1 MQTRRKSR
9 RRKVRR
15 IIFISLF
22 LELCVLI
29 GVLFYVVFINEGIL
43 NHDTEKFTIKK
54 EESNDNPEAVLKEYM
69 DYINTKDYDKMYE
82 LLSEQSKQFISKD
95 AFISRNKKIYEGIE
109 AKNVVIKITQVQA
122 EAGSAIVNYETN
134 MNTIAGTLE
143 FMNGMSLSK
152 NEKNTYCIEWGS
164 EVIYPEL
171 SDPDKIRLTS
181 ISGKRGE
188 ILDRNGTVLAGK
200 GTVASVGLV
209 PGKMSENSSEDIEKI
224 AGFLLMT
231 KEDIRKKLDASY
243 VKPDSFV
250 PLKSI
255 SQEESELKENLLQI
269 PGVMITDK
277 EVRAYPLGEKAAH
290 LTGYVQNINQE
301 ELKELGTEYYNE
313 NSIIGKSGLEKL
325 LEERIRGID
334 GWEINI
340 VDESGN
346 VKETILSKPAQNG
359 ENVKVTIDSE
369 LQSVLYDQLKENK
382 SSSVVMNPK
391 TGEILALVS
400 TPAYD
405 PNEFILGMSAD
416 RWQELNNDED
426 KPMYN
431 RFKAALCPGSSFKP
445 VIAAIGLTTGKL
457 DHAENFGRSGL
468 SWQKDAGW
476 GNYKVTTLE
485 EYGDKVTMQNA
496 LIYSD
501 NIYFAKA
508 ALKIGKETLSDE
520 LLRIGFDEKVP
531 FLFGLSNSEFGNDN
545 EFDTEIQL
553 ADSGY
558 GQGKILVNPIHLA
571 SIYSAFVNGG
581 NMVRPYLE
589 YTDTASPEYWKKAA
603 FSESAAETVLGD
615 LIQVVENPNGT
626 GHKARIDGLT
636 IAGKTGTAEIKES
649 KEDTKGTELGWFNA
663 VMVSDQKDKQYLAV
677 CMVEDVKNRGGSHFV
692 IPIVKSVFENCAAAP
707 Q

>member
-1 MQTRRKSR
+1 
-9 RRKVRR
+9 
-15 IIFISLF
+15 
-22 LELCVLI
+22 LI
-29 GVLFYVVFINEGIL
+29 GVLVYIVFINDGIL
-43 NHDTEKFTIKK
+43 KNNTKNVSIKK
-54 EESNDNPEAVLKEYM
+54 EESNITPEAVLNEYM
-69 DYINTKDYDKMYE
+69 AYINTKDYDKMYE
-82 LLSEQSKQFISKD
+82 LLSEQSKQFITKD
-95 AFISRNKKIYEGIE
+95 AFIVRNKKIYEGIE
-109 AKNVVIKITQVQA
+109 ARNIAIKITEVQA

-134 MNTIAGTLE
+134 MDTIAGKLQ
-143 FMNGMSLSK
+143 FMNGVALSK
-152 NEKNTYCIEWGS
+152 NKKNEYCIEWGS
-164 EVIYPEL
+164 ETIYPEL
-171 SDPDKIRLTS
+171 TDQDKIKITS
-181 ISGKRGE
+181 IKGKRGD
-188 ILDRNGTVLAGK
+188 ILDRNGTVLAGV

-209 PGKMSENSSEDIEKI
+209 PGKMGENSNEDIKKI
-224 AGFLLMT
+224 AGLLLMT
-231 KEDIRKKLDASY
+231 KEDIQKKLEASY

-250 PLKSI
+250 PLKTI
-255 SQEESELKENLLQI
+255 SQEKTKLKKKLLQI
-269 PGVMITDK
+269 SGVMITDK

-301 ELKELGTEYYNE
+301 ELKELGTEYYNQ

-340 VDESGN
+340 VDERGN
-346 VKETILSKPAQNG
+346 IKETIGTKPEQDG
-359 ENVKVTIDSE
+359 ENVKITIDSA
-369 LQSVLYDQLKENK
+369 LQSKLYDQLKEDK

-405 PNEFILGMSAD
+405 PNEFILGMSSD

-431 RFKAALCPGSSFKP
+431 RFKATLCPGSSFKP

-457 DHAENFGRSGL
+457 NPNENFGNSGL

-476 GNYKVTTLE
+476 GNYKVTTLH
-485 EYGDKVTMQNA
+485 EYGDKVNMQNA

-508 ALKIGKETLSDE
+508 ALKIGKETLSEE
-520 LLRIGFDEKVP
+520 LLNIGFDESIP
-531 FLFGLSNSEFGNDN
+531 FLFGLATSEFGTNN

-571 SIYSAFVNGG
+571 SIYSAFVNDG
-581 NMVRPYLE
+581 NMIKPYLE
-589 YTDTASPEYWKKAA
+589 YKDTTSPEYWKMAV
-603 FSESAAETVLGD
+603 FSESAAETVLDD

-626 GHKARIDGLT
+626 GHKAKIDGLT
-636 IAGKTGTAEIKES
+636 IAGKTGTAEIKQS

-677 CMVEDVKNRGGSHFV
+677 CMVEDVKERGGSHFV
-692 IPIVKSVFENCAAAP
+692 IPIVKSVFEDCITAP
-707 Q
+707 